1 MRLSRFIRVITQE
14 VFTMIKREIKK
25 VADKA
30 KIVDETN
37 FFKFCAMIK
46 EYLQKWKRAL
56 NG

>member
-1 MRLSRFIRVITQE
+1 
-14 VFTMIKREIKK
+14 MIKREIKK